1 MFKETKSSSLT
12 SIGKHF
18 APLPKVKFQIA
29 VIFLN
34 GPSQA
39 SFSLFLSF
47 QYGRQ

>member
-34 GPSQA
+34 GP
-39 SFSLFLSF
+39 LFLYFCRFNTVDSK
-47 QYGRQ
+47 